1 MKYLKYVYVL
11 LVVIMAIAVVYKIIN
26 FEPEVPE
33 SLNVVI
39 NTSSNEWYKYSDLE
53 NASENVVVAGSAEGP
68 IDISDKLKEHWY
80 SGIITKIEDNTIYFY
95 DDFKKIGRAH
105 V

>member
-39 NTSSNEWYKYSDLE
+39 NTS
-53 NASENVVVAGSAEGP
+53 
-68 IDISDKLKEHWY
+68 
-80 SGIITKIEDNTIYFY
+80 
-95 DDFKKIGRAH
+95 
-105 V
+105 